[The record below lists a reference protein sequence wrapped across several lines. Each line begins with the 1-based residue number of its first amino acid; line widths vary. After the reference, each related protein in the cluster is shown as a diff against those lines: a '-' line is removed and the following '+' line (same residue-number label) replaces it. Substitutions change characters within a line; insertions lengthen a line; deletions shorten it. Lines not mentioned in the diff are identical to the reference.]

1 MKIKQFV
8 QDKLVNII
16 CIIIVFIILSLSLE
30 FKRGILVDP
39 ILFFIFSLIFGIGMT
54 YKKENYEFINITK
67 NRKQQLIM
75 VFIIF
80 SNFFLPLSATNPME
94 ITVNIYLSIFI
105 HFLFLGIVFGN
116 LIVALIKKKQKKLD
130 ERLFKDN
137 KKYWIIFIIYAV
149 VTLITFFVGLVIRM

>member
-1 MKIKQFV
+1 MY
-8 QDKLVNII
+8 NY
-16 CIIIVFIILSLSLE
+16 CIYNTLLSLE
-30 FKRGILVDP
+30 FKSGILVDP

-80 SNFFLPLSATNPME
+80 SNFFLPLSATSPME

>member
-1 MKIKQFV
+1 MRIKQFV

-30 FKRGILVDP
+30 FKSGILVDP

-80 SNFFLPLSATNPME
+80 SNFFLPLSATSPME